1 MTIKFCHFAN
11 IFCLVFARRVAS
23 TRLVDA
29 LSSGPGQQES
39 GRVLCR
45 PSPQVL
51 YVHSS
56 VETTRG
62 LQLLLDMGLENTFD
76 GFPAEG
82 NYSSAI
88 SMDFLGG
95 EERTAIKDPPRPL
108 RLARPPA
115 GHFAGFEGFN
125 QEEPGPLAAHQSQT
139 PAESFPGRRNNVEH
153 IVSTADSRDD
163 EYDER
168 REVTKKGSDG
178 NNVRRGKKRLSD
190 FKKLKHSDAR
200 LPEVT
205 SFVSLFFF
213 VSKFVKCCFVSNC
226 TEGLDAKTEAKERR
240 KTSGKVSYH
249 WIIFY

>member
-1 MTIKFCHFAN
+1 MV
-11 IFCLVFARRVAS
+11 LVNKRVE
-23 TRLVDA
+23 
-29 LSSGPGQQES
+29 G
-39 GRVLCR
+39 VLCR
-45 PSPQVL
+45 PSLQVL

-88 SMDFLGG
+88 TMDFLGG

-115 GHFAGFEGFN
+115 GHFAGFAEFD
-125 QEEPGPLAAHQSQT
+125 QEEPGTLVAPQSQKA
-139 PAESFPGRRNNVEH
+139 PAENLPRSNVEH

-168 REVTKKGSDG
+168 QEVTKKGSDG

-205 SFVSLFFF
+205 SFVSFFF
-213 VSKFVKCCFVSNC
+213 CVSKFVKFCFVSNC
-226 TEGLDAKTEAKERR
+226 TEGLDAKTQAKERR
-240 KTSGKVSYH
+240 KTSGKVLYH
-249 WIIFY
+249 

>member
-1 MTIKFCHFAN
+1 
-11 IFCLVFARRVAS
+11 
-23 TRLVDA
+23 
-29 LSSGPGQQES
+29 
-39 GRVLCR
+39 
-45 PSPQVL
+45 
-51 YVHSS
+51 
-56 VETTRG
+56 
-62 LQLLLDMGLENTFD
+62 MGLENTFD

-88 SMDFLGG
+88 TMDFLGG
-95 EERTAIKDPPRPL
+95 VERTAIKDPPRPL

-115 GHFAGFEGFN
+115 GHFAGFAEFD
-125 QEEPGPLAAHQSQT
+125 QEEPETLVAQQSQT
-139 PAESFPGRRNNVEH
+139 PAESFPRPRNNVEH

-205 SFVSLFFF
+205 SFVSFFF
-213 VSKFVKCCFVSNC
+213 CVSKFVKFCFVSNC
-226 TEGLDAKTEAKERR
+226 TEGLDAKTQAKERR

-249 WIIFY
+249 

>member
-1 MTIKFCHFAN
+1 
-11 IFCLVFARRVAS
+11 
-23 TRLVDA
+23 
-29 LSSGPGQQES
+29 
-39 GRVLCR
+39 
-45 PSPQVL
+45 
-51 YVHSS
+51 
-56 VETTRG
+56 
-62 LQLLLDMGLENTFD
+62 MGLENTFD

-88 SMDFLGG
+88 SMGFLGG
-95 EERTAIKDPPRPL
+95 EERTAIKYPPRPL

-125 QEEPGPLAAHQSQT
+125 QEEPGPLAAHPSQT
-139 PAESFPGRRNNVEH
+139 PAESFPGRRNNFEH
-153 IVSTADSRDD
+153 SVSTADSRDD

-205 SFVSLFFF
+205 SYVSFFF
-213 VSKFVKCCFVSNC
+213 CVSKYAKFCFVSNP
-226 TEGLDAKTEAKERR
+226 
-240 KTSGKVSYH
+240 
-249 WIIFY
+249 I

>member
-1 MTIKFCHFAN
+1 
-11 IFCLVFARRVAS
+11 
-23 TRLVDA
+23 
-29 LSSGPGQQES
+29 
-39 GRVLCR
+39 
-45 PSPQVL
+45 
-51 YVHSS
+51 
-56 VETTRG
+56 
-62 LQLLLDMGLENTFD
+62 MGLENTFD

-95 EERTAIKDPPRPL
+95 EERTAIKYPPRPL

-115 GHFAGFEGFN
+115 GHFAGFAEFDDE
-125 QEEPGPLAAHQSQT
+125 EEPGTLVAHQSQKA
-139 PAESFPGRRNNVEH
+139 PAENFPRNNVEH

-190 FKKLKHSDAR
+190 FKKLKHWDAR

-205 SFVSLFFF
+205 SFVSFFF
-213 VSKFVKCCFVSNC
+213 CVSKFVNFALFQIVLKGWMRKLKQRS
-226 TEGLDAKTEAKERR
+226 EGKQAGRYRTIGL
-240 KTSGKVSYH
+240 SICNLYFL
-249 WIIFY
+249 WIRQHFQMGRLHL

>member
-1 MTIKFCHFAN
+1 
-11 IFCLVFARRVAS
+11 
-23 TRLVDA
+23 
-29 LSSGPGQQES
+29 
-39 GRVLCR
+39 
-45 PSPQVL
+45 
-51 YVHSS
+51 
-56 VETTRG
+56 
-62 LQLLLDMGLENTFD
+62 MGLENTFD

-153 IVSTADSRDD
+153 SVSTADSRDD

-190 FKKLKHSDAR
+190 FKKLKHLDPR

-205 SFVSLFFF
+205 SFVSLFLC
-213 VSKFVKCCFVSNC
+213 VSRFVKFCFVSNC
-226 TEGLDAKTEAKERR
+226 TEGLDAKTQAKERR
-240 KTSGKVSYH
+240 KASGKVSYH
-249 WIIFY
+249 WIISY

>member
-1 MTIKFCHFAN
+1 
-11 IFCLVFARRVAS
+11 
-23 TRLVDA
+23 
-29 LSSGPGQQES
+29 
-39 GRVLCR
+39 
-45 PSPQVL
+45 
-51 YVHSS
+51 
-56 VETTRG
+56 
-62 LQLLLDMGLENTFD
+62 MGLENTFD

-88 SMDFLGG
+88 TMDFLGG
-95 EERTAIKDPPRPL
+95 VERTAIKDPPRPL

-115 GHFAGFEGFN
+115 GHFAGFAEFDE
-125 QEEPGPLAAHQSQT
+125 EEPGTLVAHQSQKA
-139 PAESFPGRRNNVEH
+139 PAENFPRNNVEH

-205 SFVSLFFF
+205 SLFPYSSVFQ
-213 VSKFVKCCFVSNC
+213 N
-226 TEGLDAKTEAKERR
+226 L
-240 KTSGKVSYH
+240 
-249 WIIFY
+249 

>member
-23 TRLVDA
+23 TRPVDA

-88 SMDFLGG
+88 TMDFLGG
-95 EERTAIKDPPRPL
+95 VERTAIKYPPRPL

-115 GHFAGFEGFN
+115 GHFAGFAEFD
-125 QEEPGPLAAHQSQT
+125 QEEPGTLVAPQSQKA
-139 PAESFPGRRNNVEH
+139 PAENFLRPRNNVEH

-168 REVTKKGSDG
+168 REMTKKGSDG

-205 SFVSLFFF
+205 SFVSFFF
-213 VSKFVKCCFVSNC
+213 C
-226 TEGLDAKTEAKERR
+226 A
-240 KTSGKVSYH
+240 
-249 WIIFY
+249 